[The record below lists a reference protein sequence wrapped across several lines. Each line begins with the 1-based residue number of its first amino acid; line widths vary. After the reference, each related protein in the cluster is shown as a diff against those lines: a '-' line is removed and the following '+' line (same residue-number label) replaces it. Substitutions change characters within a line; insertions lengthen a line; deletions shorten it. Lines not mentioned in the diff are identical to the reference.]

1 MIWSLVWLVKALC
14 QKIFLKEVN
23 RQGKTWWGNLEVQ
36 RDENISHSRSVSVG
50 SETQVSKFIEYD
62 SSDKASLSM
71 YQLIFCV
78 SQDKQIQRAKQNWV
92 PDFHIIYEGF
102 DEKGFFFKLTLVQ
115 CCELNTHWC

>member
-36 RDENISHSRSVSVG
+36 RDENISHNRSVSVG

-71 YQLIFCV
+71 YQLIFSV
-78 SQDKQIQRAKQNWV
+78 SQDKQIQRAKQN
-92 PDFHIIYEGF
+92 
-102 DEKGFFFKLTLVQ
+102 
-115 CCELNTHWC
+115 